1 MDDNEDRKIP
11 PAELADEASSGE
23 ELTDEELEAVAG
35 GGLKEDRVKFLKE
48 NCWCC
53 CHFRNDCHCNL
64 LDRVKKYG
72 FTPCPD
78 KA

>member
-1 MDDNEDRKIP
+1 MNDNNENKKGNEALP
-11 PAELADEASSGE
+11 DEA
-23 ELTDEELEAVAG
+23 LDQVAG

-53 CHFRNDCHCNL
+53 CHFRNDCPCNL
-64 LDRVKKYG
+64 LERVKKYG